1 MPLLML
7 EMRVPGTKKCSA
19 TTWNARVMLVST
31 HLLGRVEQRAHVR
44 RSPFPQVLRP
54 QSYCFRMEDRRK
66 KSMVGLR
73 VKVRLGVQEN
83 GGSRPFKV
91 MHLESKNKL

>member
-19 TTWNARVMLVST
+19 TTWNARVMPVST

-44 RSPFPQVLRP
+44 RSLFPQVFATSELSFQNVGSQEEEHGGVAG
-54 QSYCFRMEDRRK
+54 QSQAVSAGEWWFA
-66 KSMVGLR
+66 SI
-73 VKVRLGVQEN
+73 Q
-83 GGSRPFKV
+83 S
-91 MHLESKNKL
+91 HAS